1 MCGRYASSR
10 RPEDLIEEFEVADNR
25 VPAPLASDFNVA
37 PTKEVYA
44 VLERPPRSSTEQP
57 EPADAPERQL
67 RVLRWGLVPSWAKDP
82 SIGNRMINARA
93 ETLLEKPAF
102 RQAFAKRRCLVLADG
117 FYEWQG
123 KGKGPKQPFWFRR
136 ADGGLITFAGLWD
149 QWVSPDGEPIETC
162 TIITTSCNETL
173 RPVHARM
180 PVIIAPADRP
190 AWLDCANPVSAVA
203 SMLVPAPD
211 DLLVATPVSA
221 AVNSPTN
228 DGPALIVEA
237 LVGANDSPELDLL

>member
-1 MCGRYASSR
+1 MCGRFTLRIDGELVS
-10 RPEDLIEEFEVADNR
+10 IEWGWTKR
-25 VPAPLASDFNVA
+25 LPTHPRFNIA
-37 PTKEVYA
+37 PTQPVWA
-44 VLERPPRSSTEQP
+44 VRYEDGEARPVE
-57 EPADAPERQL
+57 
-67 RVLRWGLVPSWAKDP
+67 LRWGLIPAWAKDP

-190 AWLDCANPVSAVA
+190 AWLDCANPASAVA

-228 DGPALIVEA
+228 DGPALIEEA
-237 LVGANDSPELDLL
+237 LIGANDSPELELL

>member
-1 MCGRYASSR
+1 MCGRFTLRIDGEPVS
-10 RPEDLIEEFEVADNR
+10 IEWGWTKR
-25 VPAPLASDFNVA
+25 LPTHPRFNIA
-37 PTKEVYA
+37 PTQPVWA
-44 VLERPPRSSTEQP
+44 VRYEDGEARPVE
-57 EPADAPERQL
+57 
-67 RVLRWGLVPSWAKDP
+67 LRWGLIPAWAKDP

-136 ADGGLITFAGLWD
+136 ADGGLLTFAGLWD

-190 AWLDCANPVSAVA
+190 AWIDCANPVSAVA

-228 DGPALIVEA
+228 DGPALIAEA